1 MRTLSKYAAA
11 AALTGALALAAA
23 TPTQARWN
31 GHHGG
36 YHHGG
41 GGGAAA
47 IIGFGAGALLGAAA
61 ANANAG
67 YYYGPGYY
75 DYGYA
80 PAPAYEAAPVYA
92 QPVPSNC
99 WHATDSDR
107 GFGYYGRC
115 Y

>member
-1 MRTLSKYAAA
+1 MRSLRHSPARLRLLRRHPPRHGGTAITAAITTAAA
-11 AALTGALALAAA
+11 A
-23 TPTQARWN
+23 
-31 GHHGG
+31 
-36 YHHGG
+36 
-41 GGGAAA
+41 AAA

-80 PAPAYEAAPVYA
+80 PAPAYEAAPVYV
-92 QPVPSNC
+92 QPAPGNC
-99 WHATDSDR
+99 WHSTDSDR

>member
-1 MRTLSKYAAA
+1 MRMLSKYAVT
-11 AALTGALALAAA
+11 AALAGALALAAA

-36 YHHGG
+36 WHR

-47 IIGFGAGALLGAAA
+47 VIGFGAGALLGAAA

-67 YYYGPGYY
+67 YYYAPGYY

-80 PAPAYEAAPVYA
+80 PAPAYGPAPVYA
-92 QPVPSNC
+92 EPAPGGC
-99 WHATDSDR
+99 WHSTDADR
-107 GFGYYGRC
+107 GYGYYGSC